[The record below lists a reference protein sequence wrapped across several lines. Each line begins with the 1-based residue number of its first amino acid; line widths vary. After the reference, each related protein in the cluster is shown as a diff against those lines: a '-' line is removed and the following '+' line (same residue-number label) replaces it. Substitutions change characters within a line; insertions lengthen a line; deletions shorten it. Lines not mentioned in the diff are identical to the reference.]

1 MCKNEGTKAVFR
13 LKKIKLHTK
22 IFIGLILGVVVGLVF
37 GEKATI
43 IEPVG
48 TIFLRLIT
56 MIVVPLVL
64 VSLMLGT
71 ASLGDIRKLGRI
83 GIKTIAYFM
92 ITTMVAITIGLVLA
106 NAVKPG
112 TGLNEDVRAELYK
125 SYESKAQVSIQ
136 RMTERTGPILFNTDE
151 LKDAEGLVLR
161 LRSSDDSLSG
171 YIRAQ
176 LSPNTMRMLEEYNPS
191 HSPSNSLKQ
200 ALVDELNTLLEL
212 QNFYREE
219 LFADVELS
227 KETQKLLRADFQGKE
242 VFHLNRLLIEDAF
255 PDEIAKSQKSSP
267 LSGLLDVLV
276 NIFPTNPLRSLVEG
290 NMLQVIFLALLFGTV
305 LTLIKREK
313 SETLIKF
320 LEGLNDA
327 IIQVVHIAM
336 KLAPYGVLALIAAV
350 IGQYGVNI
358 LYTLLKY
365 SLVVVGGLVI
375 YTFSVNSLSLSL
387 LARTNPFRF
396 YAGTKEAM
404 VIAFST
410 SSSNAALPVS
420 LECVEHLG
428 VSREYSSFVIP
439 LGATINMDGTALY
452 QGVAAVFIAQIYGIP
467 LGIMDQITIVLMAT
481 LASVGAAGVPAAG
494 IITLA
499 MVLTQLGVPLEGIA
513 LILGVDRFLDMC
525 RTTTNII
532 GDMTCSAV
540 IKHTEER
547 GKTKLT

>member
-1 MCKNEGTKAVFR
+1 MKAVFR

-37 GEKATI
+37 GEKALI

-83 GIKTIAYFM
+83 GIKTIVYFM
-92 ITTMVAITIGLVLA
+92 ITTMIAISIGLFLA
-106 NAVKPG
+106 NIVKPG
-112 TGLNEDVRAELYK
+112 TGLNEEVKAELYK

-136 RMTERTGPILFNTDE
+136 SMEEKPS
-151 LKDAEGLVLR
+151 LKD
-161 LRSSDDSLSG
+161 
-171 YIRAQ
+171 I
-176 LSPNTMRMLEEYNPS
+176 
-191 HSPSNSLKQ
+191 
-200 ALVDELNTLLEL
+200 
-212 QNFYREE
+212 
-219 LFADVELS
+219 
-227 KETQKLLRADFQGKE
+227 
-242 VFHLNRLLIEDAF
+242 LI
-255 PDEIAKSQKSSP
+255 
-267 LSGLLDVLV
+267 
-276 NIFPTNPLRSLVEG
+276 NIVPTNPVKALIEG
-290 NMLQVIFLALLFGTV
+290 NMLQVIFLGLLFGLI
-305 LTLIKREK
+305 LTLIKKEK
-313 SETLIKF
+313 SDMLIKF
-320 LEGLNDA
+320 LDGVNDA

-358 LYTLLKY
+358 LVTLLKY

-387 LARTNPFRF
+387 LGRMNPLLFF
-396 YAGTKEAM
+396 KAVKEAM
-404 VIAFST
+404 IIAFST

-420 LECVEHLG
+420 LECVEHIG

-467 LGIMDQITIVLMAT
+467 LALTDQITIVFMAT

-499 MVLTQLGVPLEGIA
+499 MVLTQIGIPLEGIA

-532 GDMTCSAV
+532 GDMACSVV
-540 IKHTEER
+540 IKQTEER
-547 GKTKLT
+547 GKSKLT

>member
-1 MCKNEGTKAVFR
+1 VFR

-37 GEKATI
+37 GEKALI

-83 GIKTIAYFM
+83 GFKTIIYFM
-92 ITTMVAITIGLVLA
+92 ITTMIAISIGLVLA
-106 NAVKPG
+106 NIVKPG
-112 TGLNEDVRAELYK
+112 TGLNEEVKAELYK

-136 RMTERTGPILFNTDE
+136 RMEEKPS
-151 LKDAEGLVLR
+151 LKD
-161 LRSSDDSLSG
+161 
-171 YIRAQ
+171 I
-176 LSPNTMRMLEEYNPS
+176 
-191 HSPSNSLKQ
+191 
-200 ALVDELNTLLEL
+200 
-212 QNFYREE
+212 
-219 LFADVELS
+219 
-227 KETQKLLRADFQGKE
+227 
-242 VFHLNRLLIEDAF
+242 LIN
-255 PDEIAKSQKSSP
+255 
-267 LSGLLDVLV
+267 VV
-276 NIFPTNPLRSLVEG
+276 PTNPVKALIDG
-290 NMLQVIFLALLFGTV
+290 NMLQVIFLGLLFGLI
-305 LTLIKREK
+305 LTLIKKSK
-313 SETLIKF
+313 SEMLIKF
-320 LEGLNDA
+320 LDGVNDA

-336 KLAPYGVLALIAAV
+336 RLAPYGVLALIAAV

-358 LYTLLKY
+358 LVTLLKY

-375 YTFSVNSLSLSL
+375 YTISVNSLSLSL
-387 LARTNPFRF
+387 LGRMNPLLYFK
-396 YAGTKEAM
+396 AVKEAM
-404 VIAFST
+404 IIAFST

-420 LECVEHLG
+420 LECVEHIG
-428 VSREYSSFVIP
+428 VPREYSSFVIP

-467 LGIMDQITIVLMAT
+467 LVLTDQITIVLMAT

-499 MVLTQLGVPLEGIA
+499 MVLTQIGIPLEGIA

-532 GDMTCSAV
+532 GDMTCSVV
-540 IKHTEER
+540 IKQTEER
-547 GKTKLT
+547 GKSKLT

>member
-1 MCKNEGTKAVFR
+1 LSEKEGTKAVFR

-37 GEKATI
+37 GEKALI

-83 GIKTIAYFM
+83 GFKTIVYFM
-92 ITTMVAITIGLVLA
+92 ITTMIAISIGLVLA
-106 NAVKPG
+106 NIVKPG
-112 TGLNEDVRAELYK
+112 TGLNEDVKAELYK

-136 RMTERTGPILFNTDE
+136 NMEEKPS
-151 LKDAEGLVLR
+151 LKD
-161 LRSSDDSLSG
+161 
-171 YIRAQ
+171 I
-176 LSPNTMRMLEEYNPS
+176 
-191 HSPSNSLKQ
+191 
-200 ALVDELNTLLEL
+200 
-212 QNFYREE
+212 
-219 LFADVELS
+219 
-227 KETQKLLRADFQGKE
+227 
-242 VFHLNRLLIEDAF
+242 LIN
-255 PDEIAKSQKSSP
+255 
-267 LSGLLDVLV
+267 VV
-276 NIFPTNPLRSLVEG
+276 PTNPVKALIEG
-290 NMLQVIFLALLFGTV
+290 NMLQVIFLGLLFGLI
-305 LTLIKREK
+305 LTLIKKEK
-313 SETLIKF
+313 SDMLIKF
-320 LEGLNDA
+320 LDGVNDA

-358 LYTLLKY
+358 LVTLLKY

-375 YTFSVNSLSLSL
+375 YTISVNSLSLSL
-387 LARTNPFRF
+387 LGRMNPLLYFK
-396 YAGTKEAM
+396 AVKEAM
-404 VIAFST
+404 IIAFST

-420 LECVEHLG
+420 LECVEHIG
-428 VSREYSSFVIP
+428 VPREYSSFVIP

-467 LGIMDQITIVLMAT
+467 LALTEQITIVFMAT

-499 MVLTQLGVPLEGIA
+499 MVLTQIGIPLEGIA

-532 GDMTCSAV
+532 GDMTCSVV
-540 IKHTEER
+540 IKQTEER
-547 GKTKLT
+547 GKSKLK

>member
-1 MCKNEGTKAVFR
+1 M
-13 LKKIKLHTK
+13 KKIKLHTK

-83 GIKTIAYFM
+83 GIKTVVYFTV
-92 ITTMVAITIGLVLA
+92 TTMIAITIGLILA
-106 NAVKPG
+106 NIVKPG
-112 TGLNEDVRAELYK
+112 EGLNEEVRAELYK

-136 RMTERTGPILFNTDE
+136 RMTERSGATLINKGE
-151 LKDAEGLVLR
+151 LRNPEGFVIKLRDA
-161 LRSSDDSLSG
+161 DDSLSK
-171 YIRAQ
+171 YIREQ
-176 LSPNTMRMLEEYNPS
+176 FSSKTQEMLEAYNDSYP
-191 HSPSNSLKQ
+191 PSNTLQ
-200 ALVDELNTLLEL
+200 NALIDELNQLLKSKS
-212 QNFYREE
+212 FYKEE
-219 LFADVELS
+219 LFANVDLTKETKKLLS
-227 KETQKLLRADFQGKE
+227 KKLQGRE
-242 VFHLNRLLIEDAF
+242 ITRLNRLLIENAF
-255 PDEIAKSQKSSP
+255 PNEIAKSKKSSA
-267 LSGLLDVLV
+267 LIDVLV
-276 NIFPTNPLRSLVEG
+276 NIFPTNPVKSLVEG

-305 LTLIKREK
+305 LTLIKKEK

-320 LEGLNDA
+320 LESLNDA

-336 KLAPYGVLALIAAV
+336 RLAPYGVLALIAAV
-350 IGQYGVNI
+350 IGRYGVNI
-358 LYTLLKY
+358 LITLLKY
-365 SLVVVGGLVI
+365 SLVVVGGLLI
-375 YTFSVNSLSLSL
+375 YTLSINSLALSTL
-387 LARTNPFRF
+387 GRMSPIRYFKAV
-396 YAGTKEAM
+396 KEAM
-404 VIAFST
+404 IIAFST

-420 LECVEHLG
+420 LECVEHVG
-428 VSREYSSFVIP
+428 VPREYSSFVVP

-467 LGIMDQITIVLMAT
+467 LGIMDQVTIVLMAT

-499 MVLTQLGVPLEGIA
+499 MVLKQIGIPLEGIA

-532 GDMTCSAV
+532 GDMTCSVV
-540 IKHTEER
+540 IKETENK
-547 GKTKLT
+547 GK

>member
-1 MCKNEGTKAVFR
+1 MKAVFR

-37 GEKATI
+37 GEKALI

-83 GIKTIAYFM
+83 GIKTIVYFM
-92 ITTMVAITIGLVLA
+92 ITTMIAISIGLFLA
-106 NAVKPG
+106 NIVKPG
-112 TGLNEDVRAELYK
+112 TGLNEEVKAELYK

-136 RMTERTGPILFNTDE
+136 SMEEKPS
-151 LKDAEGLVLR
+151 LKD
-161 LRSSDDSLSG
+161 
-171 YIRAQ
+171 I
-176 LSPNTMRMLEEYNPS
+176 
-191 HSPSNSLKQ
+191 
-200 ALVDELNTLLEL
+200 
-212 QNFYREE
+212 
-219 LFADVELS
+219 
-227 KETQKLLRADFQGKE
+227 
-242 VFHLNRLLIEDAF
+242 LI
-255 PDEIAKSQKSSP
+255 
-267 LSGLLDVLV
+267 
-276 NIFPTNPLRSLVEG
+276 NIVPTNPVKALIEG
-290 NMLQVIFLALLFGTV
+290 NMLQVIFLGLLFGLI
-305 LTLIKREK
+305 LTLIKKEK
-313 SETLIKF
+313 SDMLIKF
-320 LEGLNDA
+320 LDGVNDA

-358 LYTLLKY
+358 LVTLLKY

-387 LARTNPFRF
+387 LGRMNPLLFF
-396 YAGTKEAM
+396 KAVKEAM
-404 VIAFST
+404 IIAFST

-420 LECVEHLG
+420 LECVEHIG

-467 LGIMDQITIVLMAT
+467 LAITDQITIVFMAT

-499 MVLTQLGVPLEGIA
+499 MVLTQIGIPLEGIA

-532 GDMTCSAV
+532 GDMACSVV
-540 IKHTEER
+540 IKQTEER
-547 GKTKLT
+547 GKSKLT

>member
-1 MCKNEGTKAVFR
+1 MFR

-22 IFIGLILGVVVGLVF
+22 IFIGLILGVVVGLIF
-37 GEKATI
+37 GEKAMI

-71 ASLGDIRKLGRI
+71 ASLGDVRKLGRI
-83 GIKTIAYFM
+83 GIKTIVYFM
-92 ITTMVAITIGLVLA
+92 ITTMIAISIGLLLA
-106 NAVKPG
+106 NVVKPG
-112 TGLNEDVRAELYK
+112 TGLNEEVKAELYK

-136 RMTERTGPILFNTDE
+136 RM
-151 LKDAEGLVLR
+151 
-161 LRSSDDSLSG
+161 
-171 YIRAQ
+171 
-176 LSPNTMRMLEEYNPS
+176 EEKP
-191 HSPSNSLKQ
+191 SLK
-200 ALVDELNTLLEL
+200 EI
-212 QNFYREE
+212 
-219 LFADVELS
+219 
-227 KETQKLLRADFQGKE
+227 
-242 VFHLNRLLIEDAF
+242 LI
-255 PDEIAKSQKSSP
+255 
-267 LSGLLDVLV
+267 
-276 NIFPTNPLRSLVEG
+276 NIVPTNPVKALIDG
-290 NMLQVIFLALLFGTV
+290 NMLQVIFLGLLFGLI
-305 LTLIKREK
+305 LTLIKKSK
-313 SETLIKF
+313 SEMLIQF
-320 LEGLNDA
+320 LDGVNDA

-358 LYTLLKY
+358 LVTLLKY

-387 LARTNPFRF
+387 LGRMNPLLYFK
-396 YAGTKEAM
+396 AVKEAM
-404 VIAFST
+404 IIAFST

-420 LECVEHLG
+420 LECVEHIG
-428 VSREYSSFVIP
+428 VPREYSSFVIP

-467 LGIMDQITIVLMAT
+467 LALTDQVTIVFMAT

-499 MVLTQLGVPLEGIA
+499 MVLTQIGIPLEGIA

-532 GDMTCSAV
+532 GDMTCAVV
-540 IKHTEER
+540 IKQTEEK
-547 GKTKLT
+547 GKSKLA

>member
-1 MCKNEGTKAVFR
+1 MFG

-37 GEKATI
+37 GEKALI

-83 GIKTIAYFM
+83 GFKTVIYFT
-92 ITTMVAITIGLVLA
+92 ITTMIAISIGLVLA
-106 NAVKPG
+106 NIVKPG
-112 TGLNEDVRAELYK
+112 TGLNEEVKAELYK

-136 RMTERTGPILFNTDE
+136 SMEEKPS
-151 LKDAEGLVLR
+151 LKD
-161 LRSSDDSLSG
+161 
-171 YIRAQ
+171 I
-176 LSPNTMRMLEEYNPS
+176 
-191 HSPSNSLKQ
+191 
-200 ALVDELNTLLEL
+200 
-212 QNFYREE
+212 
-219 LFADVELS
+219 
-227 KETQKLLRADFQGKE
+227 
-242 VFHLNRLLIEDAF
+242 LI
-255 PDEIAKSQKSSP
+255 
-267 LSGLLDVLV
+267 
-276 NIFPTNPLRSLVEG
+276 NIVPTNPVKALIDG
-290 NMLQVIFLALLFGTV
+290 NMLQVIFLGLLFGLI
-305 LTLIKREK
+305 LTLIKKEK
-313 SETLIKF
+313 SDLLIKT
-320 LEGLNDA
+320 LDGVNDA

-336 KLAPYGVLALIAAV
+336 RLAPYGVLALIAAV

-358 LYTLLKY
+358 LVTLLKY

-387 LARTNPFRF
+387 LGRMNPILFF
-396 YAGTKEAM
+396 KAVKEAM
-404 VIAFST
+404 IIAFST

-420 LECVEHLG
+420 LECVEHIG
-428 VSREYSSFVIP
+428 VSRQYSSFVIP

-452 QGVAAVFIAQIYGIP
+452 QGVAAVFIANIYGIP
-467 LGIMDQITIVLMAT
+467 LGFIDQITIVLMAT

-499 MVLTQLGVPLEGIA
+499 MVLTQIGIPLEGIA

-532 GDMTCSAV
+532 GDMACSVV
-540 IKHTEER
+540 IKQTEER
-547 GKTKLT
+547 GKTKLK